1 MRITDVKPLVL
12 GTSWRNII
20 FIKVETDEGLTGIGE
35 ATIQNRE
42 EGVLGYLEGAK
53 RRHVIGSDPFN
64 TEDLWLRMYRN
75 DFWRNGVIATTV
87 MSAVEIACWDIIGKA
102 TEQPVYRLLGGQ
114 AHEKLKAYA
123 NGWYTVEREPQQF
136 AERAKTV
143 TAKGYKALKVDPFGP
158 GTYEMS
164 RQEIMK
170 SLELVAAIRD
180 AVGPDVEIFIEG
192 HGRFS
197 PRTAIQI
204 GKQLEEFNPGWYE
217 EPVPPENVH
226 ALKQVH
232 EQVNIPI
239 ASGERW
245 FTRYQF
251 PDYLNSGAVDIVQA
265 DIIHAGGFLE
275 MKKIAA
281 MADAQYRVMAPHNSN
296 GPVCTAASIH
306 FGFCTTNYKVQEIFD
321 DFVEPW
327 VKEAVPGVPNVV
339 DGYVELPTGP
349 GLGISLNEDLIKE
362 HPYKEGFFNLFA
374 NDWQK
379 RQFAK

>member
-1 MRITDVKPLVL
+1 MKITDVKPLVL
-12 GTSWRNII
+12 GTSWRNIV
-20 FIKVETDEGLTGIGE
+20 FIKVETDEGLYGIGE

-64 TEDLWLRMYRN
+64 IEDLWLRMYRD
-75 DFWRNGVIATTV
+75 DFWRNGVICTTV
-87 MSAVEIACWDIIGKA
+87 MSAVEIACWDIIGKF
-102 TEQPVYRLLGGQ
+102 TNLPVYKLLGGQ
-114 AHEKLKAYA
+114 CHEKIKAYA
-123 NGWYTVEREPQQF
+123 NGWYTVDRDPQEF
-136 AERAKTV
+136 ARRAKIV
-143 TAKGYKALKVDPFGP
+143 TDKGYKAMKVDPFGP

-164 RQEIMK
+164 RPEIVK
-170 SLELVAAIRD
+170 SLDLVAAIRD
-180 AVGPDVEIFIEG
+180 TVGPDVEIFIEG

-204 GKQLEEFNPGWYE
+204 GKQLEEFEPGWYE
-217 EPVPPENVH
+217 EPVPPEDFR

-239 ASGERW
+239 ATGERL
-245 FTRYQF
+245 FTRY
-251 PDYLNSGAVDIVQA
+251 DYPEFLHSGAVDIVQA

-281 MADAQYRVMAPHNSN
+281 MADAHYRVMAPHNSN
-296 GPVCTAASIH
+296 GPVCTTASIH

-327 VKEAVPGVPNVV
+327 VKEAVPGVPEVI
-339 DGYVELPTGP
+339 DGYVQVPTGP
-349 GLGISLNEDLIKE
+349 GLGIDLNEDLISE
-362 HPYKEGFFNLFA
+362 HPYKEGFFNLFG

-379 RQFAK
+379 RQFAD

>member
-1 MRITDVKPLVL
+1 MKITDVKPLVMGL
-12 GTSWRNII
+12 SWRNLI
-20 FIKVETDEGLTGIGE
+20 FIKVETDEGITGIGE

-64 TEDLWLRMYRN
+64 VEDLWLRMYRN
-75 DFWRNGVIATTV
+75 DFWRGGVIATTV
-87 MSAVEIACWDIIGKA
+87 MSAVEIACWDIIGK
-102 TEQPVYRLLGGQ
+102 TLGQPVYRLLGGQ
-114 AHEKLKAYA
+114 AHERLKAYA
-123 NGWYTVEREPQQF
+123 NGWYTVERDPQQF
-136 AERAKTV
+136 AERAKGV
-143 TAKGYKALKVDPFGP
+143 VAKGYRALKVDPFGP
-158 GTYEMS
+158 GFYEMS
-164 RQEIMK
+164 RQEIVR
-170 SLELVAAIRD
+170 SLDLVAAIRD

-204 GKQLEEFNPGWYE
+204 GKQLEEFDPGWYE
-217 EPVPPENVH
+217 EPVPPENVL

-239 ASGERW
+239 AAGERW

-251 PDYLNSGAVDIVQA
+251 PEFINSGGVDIIQA
-265 DIIHAGGFLE
+265 DITHAGGFLE

-281 MADAQYRVMAPHNSN
+281 MADTQYRVMAPHNSN

-339 DGYVELPTGP
+339 NGYVELPTGP

-362 HPYKEGFFNLFA
+362 HPYKEGFFNLFEEG
-374 NDWQK
+374 WQK